1 MAMVKVMVRQ
11 TCVNPVEPSYFLR
24 LRQVVYLQAHWKNRQ
39 TTTRAPVLA
48 VGERDSWECR
58 VAMIPNQ
65 TIITLAEGA
74 CDALQPAANRQTD
87 LWTRNLYSGVGMRRM
102 GWWARAWVNKH
113 GHWDGDGD
121 GDGDGGMSDYIFL
134 LWCSIC
140 NRSDGNEWL
149 CGELAWDRKNC
160 ILKIYVLPATSG
172 TKPNIKPESNG
183 HKRCDD
189 NQNVEDPPDWTKCI
203 GDGDGDGDGCNVHTV
218 CRWCWLFG

>member
-121 GDGDGGMSDYIFL
+121 GDGRMGMGMGEWVTTFSCFDAQYAIAVMVMNDYVANWRGIAKTAFWRYMSCRL
-134 LWCSIC
+134 QAAR
-140 NRSDGNEWL
+140 NR
-149 CGELAWDRKNC
+149 
-160 ILKIYVLPATSG
+160 TSSQSQTG
-172 TKPNIKPESNG
+172 T
-183 HKRCDD
+183 RDAM
-189 NQNVEDPPDWTKCI
+189 T
-203 GDGDGDGDGCNVHTV
+203 T
-218 CRWCWLFG
+218 RM